1 VKAVDVVVV
10 GGGPAGAA
18 SAVFLAA
25 RGFQVTLIDRARFPR
40 DKVCGEFI
48 SPAADELLSEMGVL
62 SAIENASPVRLK
74 GVSIAA
80 YGERPLK
87 VDYPPERPGGRP
99 MTSLSLPRRVL
110 DGLLVERAREAGV
123 TVLEGHG
130 ASDFLIRDGAA
141 RGVVGQNEAG
151 ARFEL
156 PARLVIDAGGR
167 NCLSIRRFGLRI
179 KHRAR
184 PGKLALAAHWRGL
197 WGLEPYC
204 YMHIH
209 PPGYTGIAPTGK
221 GEANVVLVVQA
232 DDLKGARPGDLYEK
246 AVYGCPARKALL
258 EGARL
263 SEDVRVV
270 DSLAYSVKPPPV
282 DRLLQVGDAMGF
294 MDPFTGE
301 GIYLS
306 LRSAK
311 LAAQAAGRALAKEPC
326 SPGDLARYREKRWRE
341 FRLKFILSRALE
353 RLIERPRLC
362 RRVVRA
368 LASRPVLAEQLVGVI
383 GDYFPARRVVS
394 AGYVTRLLLALV
406 GAGGRS
412 PEAGGAR
419 PAVSPEG

>member
-1 VKAVDVVVV
+1 MKAADVVVV

-25 RGFQVTLIDRARFPR
+25 KGYRVTLLDRARFPR

-48 SPAADELLSEMGVL
+48 SPAADQLLAEMGVL

-87 VDYPPERPGGRP
+87 VDYPPERPGGRA

-110 DGLLVERAREAGV
+110 DALLIERAREVGV
-123 TVLEGHG
+123 TVLEGHA

-141 RGVVGQNEAG
+141 RGVVGRDDTG
-151 ARFEL
+151 ARIEM

-167 NCLSIRRFGLRI
+167 NCLSIRRFGLRE
-179 KHRAR
+179 KTRGQGA
-184 PGKLALAAHWRGL
+184 KLALAAHWQGL

-204 YMHIH
+204 YMHVH

-232 DDLKGARPGDLYEK
+232 DDLKGARPKDFYEK
-246 AVYGCPARKALL
+246 AVNGCPARKTLL
-258 EGARL
+258 EGARPG
-263 SEDVRVV
+263 EDVRVV

-306 LRSAK
+306 LRSAR
-311 LAAQAAGRALAKEPC
+311 LAAEAAGRALARETW
-326 SPGDLARYREKRWRE
+326 SPAELALYRERRWRE
-341 FRLKFILSRALE
+341 FRLKFTLSRALE

-368 LASRPVLAEQLVGVI
+368 LMARPELAEELVGVI

-394 AGYVTRLLLALV
+394 AGYLARLLLALT

-412 PEAGGAR
+412 PEAGRAQE
-419 PAVSPEG
+419 AVSPEG